1 MEGYGAGIIVKNI
14 KKFILDSRR
23 ELIQILSL
31 IVCFIFPTIVNLAGI
46 IKTLFGDANP
56 TIENAKYYYLMIS
69 GNWTMGAL
77 IALYFLLHIIRKS
90 NKEKIFNHGN
100 IYHNKPYGWYWF
112 CSKILGYEKCNLI
125 LVPIYTQYK
134 LILRDTFEEYPFE
147 ESMFPQKECEI
158 IVEEEK
164 NKTKN
169 FSEDINLIIQD
180 TYPISNDQIP
190 PSLKSNNT
198 ILVKREILK
207 FGERIY
213 SKELVDQ
220 VIEQIRRLS
229 DGITLNI
236 FSTTN
241 PKNTFEIVKKA
252 IYLAERGNIKHVYV
266 FQQNKDGRRNFDDKP
281 HKVM

>member
-1 MEGYGAGIIVKNI
+1 MGIMVKNI
-14 KKFILDSRR
+14 KRFILDSRR
-23 ELIQILSL
+23 ELTHWHQNQILFL
-31 IVCFIFPTIVNLAGI
+31 IICFIFPKIVNLAGI
-46 IKTLFGDANP
+46 IKVLFGDANP

-69 GNWTMGAL
+69 GNWIMGAL
-77 IALYFLLHIIRKS
+77 IALYVLLHVIRKS
-90 NKEKIFNHGN
+90 NKEKIFNRGN
-100 IYHNKPYGWYWF
+100 FYHDKSYAWYWF
-112 CSKILGYEKCNLI
+112 CSKILGYERCNLI

-158 IVEEEK
+158 IVKGGK

-190 PSLKSNNT
+190 SSLKSNNT
-198 ILVKREILK
+198 ILVNREILR

-220 VIEQIRRLS
+220 VVEQIRRLD

-266 FQQNKDGRRNFDDKP
+266 FQQNKDGKRNFDDKP

>member
-1 MEGYGAGIIVKNI
+1 MGIMVKNI
-14 KKFILDSRR
+14 KRFILDSGR
-23 ELIQILSL
+23 ELTQILFL
-31 IVCFIFPTIVNLAGI
+31 IICFIFPKIVNLAGI
-46 IKTLFGDANP
+46 IKVLFGDANP

-69 GNWTMGAL
+69 GNWIMGAL
-77 IALYFLLHIIRKS
+77 IALYVLLHVIRKS
-90 NKEKIFNHGN
+90 NKEKIFNRGN
-100 IYHNKPYGWYWF
+100 FYHDKSYAWYWF
-112 CSKILGYEKCNLI
+112 CSKILGYERCNLI

-158 IVEEEK
+158 IVKGGK

-190 PSLKSNNT
+190 SSLKSNNT
-198 ILVKREILK
+198 ILVNREILR

-220 VIEQIRRLS
+220 VVEQIRRLD

-266 FQQNKDGRRNFDDKP
+266 FQQNKDGKRNFDDKP